1 MRASFPGY
9 FRPTEDEFS
18 ALWGNCT
25 FAIDANVLL
34 NLYRYSPGTRRELE
48 KALES
53 VKGRLFIPHQA
64 AKEFLK
70 NRLSVTT
77 GQAEEYTRAVKVIK
91 ELTEHLSNRKR
102 HPFLPES
109 EHQQFVEMSA
119 ELCTHLETQRAAL
132 QDRLT
137 ADEVLAFVEQTFDG
151 KTGEVLP
158 TESLKSLA
166 AEGDSRY
173 QQEVPPGYKDGK
185 KDASGD
191 PYRKYGDLIVW
202 KQIINRAKVTSTPII
217 FVTDDKKEDWWQEQ
231 SGRTIGPRPELVEEF
246 IAQTAQKF
254 WMYSV
259 DKFVEETGRVS
270 NVPVSAAALAEIVEV
285 REDAKAEAAA
295 QSINSTLPRDKVIR
309 PVLSEEE
316 LLVQLKE
323 FLSSHPSE
331 DGSVGLKY
339 FVVSYL
345 GSQNY
350 EINHS
355 YARLN
360 ALNEAGEVNIFQ
372 AETNGIRVTRVKL
385 AEGAAHAETPG

>member
-1 MRASFPGY
+1 MRALFPGY
-9 FRPTEDEFS
+9 FRPTDEDFA

-48 KALES
+48 KALDS
-53 VKGRLFIPHQA
+53 VKDRLFIPHQA

-91 ELTEHLSNRKR
+91 DLTETLSNRKK

-109 EHQQFVEMSA
+109 EHQQFVERSA
-119 ELCTHLETQRAAL
+119 ELCTHLETQRTAL
-132 QDRLT
+132 LDRLT
-137 ADEVLAFVEQTFDG
+137 VDEVLAFVEQTFDG
-151 KTGEVLP
+151 KTGEALP
-158 TESLKSLA
+158 AELMKSLA

-202 KQIINRAKVTSTPII
+202 KQIINRAKAASTPII
-217 FVTDDKKEDWWQEQ
+217 FITDDKKEDWWQEQ

-270 NVPVSAAALAEIVEV
+270 NVPVSAAAIAEIVEV

-295 QSINSTLPRDKVIR
+295 LSSSTTFPRDRVIR

-360 ALNEAGEVNIFQ
+360 ALNEAGKVDIFQ
-372 AETNGIRVTRVKL
+372 VETNGVRVTRVKL
-385 AEGAAHAETPG
+385 AEGATHVGTPG